1 MEMKRGLSVRGLSA
15 TVFVLIL
22 AIGLALLYAASAEA
36 RPALHPCPG
45 NEGQIV
51 ESGFLHDLNCGT
63 HTPTSTPT
71 NTPTSTDTPTNTSTP
86 TNTPTSTDTPT
97 STSTPT
103 STATPTPTSTSTPT
117 PTGEPLPTNTP
128 TSTPAGGPLP
138 TNTPTSTPAGEDLPA
153 NAPTS
158 TPTPTPAGGLQP
170 ANAPT
175 STPTPLGGHL
185 SADAPTSTPTPTPA
199 GGLQPA
205 NAPTSTPTPAGEDLP
220 ADALTETQGES
231 FHLQTPCIVA
241 HAATPAQL
249 CLTTAGIEYYFI
261 GPDGVAT
268 GPLLPTMSELANT
281 HTTVSLVVGLYS
293 GANPLTGKSVQIDYL
308 PNEKV
313 IRVSTYYADTPYSID
328 KPYIFTLNESYQVTH
343 LAW

>member
-1 MEMKRGLSVRGLSA
+1 MDMKRGVSVRGLSV
-15 TVFVLIL
+15 TVFVLIS

-51 ESGFLHDLNCGT
+51 ESGFLHDLNCGA

-71 NTPTSTDTPTNTSTP
+71 DTPTSTDTPTDTATP
-86 TNTPTSTDTPT
+86 TDTPTDTATPTDTPT
-97 STSTPT
+97 STS
-103 STATPTPTSTSTPT
+103 TSTSTPT
-117 PTGEPLPTNTP
+117 PTGALPTNTP
-128 TSTPAGGPLP
+128 TPTPTGRTVPA
-138 TNTPTSTPAGEDLPA
+138 NTPTPTPTGRTVPA
-153 NAPTS
+153 NTPTPTPTGRTVPATAPTS
-158 TPTPTPAGGLQP
+158 TPTGRTQP
-170 ANAPT
+170 AT
-175 STPTPLGGHL
+175 
-185 SADAPTSTPTPTPA
+185 
-199 GGLQPA
+199 
-205 NAPTSTPTPAGEDLP
+205 APTSTPTPAGGTLP
-220 ADALTETQGES
+220 TDAPTEMQGAES
-231 FHLQTPCIVA
+231 FYLQSPCIVA

-268 GPLLPTMSELANT
+268 GPLLPTMSELAQT
-281 HTTVSLVVGLYS
+281 HTAVSPVVELYS
-293 GANPLTGKSVQIDYL
+293 GANPLSGKSVQVDYL